1 MIANAVR
8 LDPKSADLKVEMAYQ
23 FYLSGNFSRAYDC
36 YQVPTSLLRTRPP
49 PPQGHCWALGI
60 VLL

>member
-23 FYLSGNFSRAYDC
+23 FYLSGNYARAYDC
-36 YQVPTSLLRTRPP
+36 YQVPPLLPLAIL
-49 PPQGHCWALGI
+49 QVALH
-60 VLL
+60 LP